1 MTTKWSKNHACG
13 EGEPADRDRRKPP
26 REERRAGDDS
36 RRSQGPG
43 APKSGLGQHRP
54 ARRGLRPGPR
64 LGRQGEREAPRTP
77 QGNRAA
83 APAASALPPSRRQ
96 CPRAGGWAWRAEVPA
111 RSWLGEPET
120 EGPSGPPDVEPA
132 LGTGRPA
139 GLAQRS
145 RVSLSRT
152 LACLAGL
159 HVASLCWRNSP
170 SGRVL
175 SVRMPHSTCLGL
187 ICIINTLLPLEEK
200 L

>member
-1 MTTKWSKNHACG
+1 MLGKIEGDRLEKMVGGITDSMGMSLSKLP
-13 EGEPADRDRRKPP
+13 ELVMDR
-26 REERRAGDDS
+26 G
-36 RRSQGPG
+36 
-43 APKSGLGQHRP
+43 
-54 ARRGLRPGPR
+54 
-64 LGRQGEREAPRTP
+64 
-77 QGNRAA
+77 
-83 APAASALPPSRRQ
+83 
-96 CPRAGGWAWRAEVPA
+96 AWRAEVPA

>member
-1 MTTKWSKNHACG
+1 MGKGSLPTGTEGSLPGRKEERGTTAG
-13 EGEPADRDRRKPP
+13 EVRAQGPRSWGSVSTGPRAGGSDPDQDWGDRERGRRRAHRRGTEPP
-26 REERRAGDDS
+26 RPQR
-36 RRSQGPG
+36 
-43 APKSGLGQHRP
+43 LHYHRH
-54 ARRGLRPGPR
+54 
-64 LGRQGEREAPRTP
+64 
-77 QGNRAA
+77 
-83 APAASALPPSRRQ
+83 RRQ
-96 CPRAGGWAWRAEVPA
+96 CPWAGGWAWRAEVPA